1 MSNFTE
7 VPIKEW
13 KMPTL
18 SAYTIESIQRI
29 VADCE
34 EFCAS
39 GVARYDQEQEQR
51 NAYKEIAELVLDD
64 LKDQKVAE
72 ANK

>member
-13 KMPTL
+13 KIPTM

-34 EFCAS
+34 AFCAS

-51 NAYKEIAELVLDD
+51 NAYKEIAELV
-64 LKDQKVAE
+64 KGEEVDQ
-72 ANK
+72 

>member
-1 MSNFTE
+1 MSSFVD

-13 KMPTL
+13 KMPTM

-34 EFCAS
+34 AFCAS
-39 GVARYDQEQEQR
+39 DVAIFSQEQEQR